1 VTESRRMIWE
11 DRIARIG
18 RRCEVHLGFWWRN
31 MTERDH
37 LEYVG
42 VDGRILK
49 CKFKKRIEGMD
60 WNDLAQD
67 RIRWSAPVTEVM
79 NLRVP

>member
-1 VTESRRMIWE
+1 M
-11 DRIARIG
+11 G
-18 RRCEVHLGFWWRN
+18 RRGEMHIELWWRN
-31 MTERDH
+31 MTERDN

-42 VDGRILK
+42 VDGRIILK
-49 CKFKKRIEGMD
+49 CKFKKWIEGMN

-67 RIRWSAPVTEVM
+67 RIRWQAPLNEVM